1 MSDYRP
7 NNRRYSERTSDQSIK
22 PNIPE
27 GRYEDAYPIEGS
39 SGASPRHR
47 RSDRHGT
54 SVRADQRTPGE
65 TVGRHAN
72 NGYYED
78 ADDEVRSVSRAPG
91 GKLILPLILIFLA
104 VILLIGA
111 LYAFKV
117 NPVYSGLR
125 RIFGRGDPAPVETSV
140 GIFDFSADYE
150 NGITN
155 EPFSFRMVTDLSAVS
170 VRIVDTSKNVIYSTS
185 RIVSS
190 DQTSIVWNISA
201 EFPSPFI
208 GNVYASAGTASG
220 TWTDSDKF
228 VSLCV
233 TEPTASPIPT
243 YTPLPT
249 QAPAVTDNAY
259 AGTAKITES
268 PAPTESPT
276 EAPTVVPAT
285 DAPTAEAVIVLSDA
299 PATSVP
305 TPEPTQVPTAAPTA
319 TPTPE
324 PTPTPSP
331 TPMPASAAAGRAA
344 LDLKLTE
351 RVYSGAKV
359 QNNYT
364 RKNPI
369 IAQDAD
375 QYSYFVMGT
384 GIYTFRGDNFRR
396 NGAFGSAD
404 VTEGRLE
411 PMWEF
416 SLGSLRT
423 EDSGTLYGVGW
434 NNQPAIIKWT
444 KQVRNM
450 MNLTQASK
458 EETAMREV
466 IFSGQDGKVYFIN
479 LKSGEPSRD
488 PINIGF
494 PMRGSVSVDTLG
506 RPMISF
512 GQAISRLPSK
522 TGPIG
527 YYVYNLLDSS
537 QLLFI
542 NGRSSE
548 NQKQYS
554 SNGAFDSCSLFIY
567 NQGRDAMI
575 VAGENGLLYTVE
587 LKTDFNYPKETDTDP
602 VTPSLSVSAEIIY
615 QSSLAKNEKE
625 ARTTVESAVA
635 MYNTY
640 VYVADG
646 YGIIRCVDT
655 DSMHTVWAFD
665 AGDNTDAAM
674 ALDLNGNDLSLYTG
688 NTAYQRMAKGTPVTI
703 RRINALTGEQV
714 WKYDISC
721 VKDNTSETS
730 GCKASPVIGQNDL
743 SGLVFFTVNKVT
755 EGGSRL
761 VALNKDNGEMVWEFP
776 MGESVSSPVAVYNK
790 AGNGWIVACDGDGN
804 IYILDGLTGYLNSS
818 TQLDG
823 AIEASPAVYNDML
836 VIGTCSKNP
845 KMYCFTIK

>member
-27 GRYEDAYPIEGS
+27 GRYEDAYPVEGS
-39 SGASPRHR
+39 SGEPSRHR
-47 RSDRHGT
+47 RSDRY
-54 SVRADQRTPGE
+54 SNASRADQQTAGRRANDDYYDE
-65 TVGRHAN
+65 TEDEGR
-72 NGYYED
+72 
-78 ADDEVRSVSRAPG
+78 SPSRIPG

-104 VILLIGA
+104 VVLLIGA

-125 RIFGRGDPAPVETSV
+125 RIFGRGDTAPVEASV
-140 GIFDFSADYE
+140 RIFDFSSVSAD
-150 NGITN
+150 GVTN
-155 EPFSFRMVTDLSAVS
+155 DPFSFRMVTDLSAVS
-170 VRIVDTSKNVIYSTS
+170 VRIVDADKNVIYSTS
-185 RIVSS
+185 RIDSS

-201 EFPSPFI
+201 EFPTPFN

-220 TWTDSDKF
+220 SWTDSDKF
-228 VSLCV
+228 VSVSV
-233 TEPTASPIPT
+233 TEPTASPVPT

-249 QAPAVTDNAY
+249 QAPAVTDGAY

-276 EAPTVVPAT
+276 EAPTAVPAT
-285 DAPTAEAVIVLSDA
+285 DAPTAEAAAVLPSGVPAAAVPTQEPTPVPTDA
-299 PATSVP
+299 P
-305 TPEPTQVPTAAPTA
+305 TP

-324 PTPTPSP
+324 PTPTPSA
-331 TPMPASAAAGRAA
+331 TPMPASAAAGHAA
-344 LDLKLTE
+344 TDLKLTE

-364 RKNPI
+364 REKPI
-369 IAQDAD
+369 IVQDAD
-375 QYSYFVMGT
+375 QYSYFVPGT
-384 GIYTFRGDNFRR
+384 GVYTFRGDNFRR
-396 NGAFGSAD
+396 NGAFGTAD

-411 PMWEF
+411 PRWEF

-444 KQVRNM
+444 REIRKM

-466 IFSGQDGKVYFIN
+466 IFSAQDGKIYFIN
-479 LKSGEPSRD
+479 LLTGEASRD
-488 PINIGF
+488 PINIGY
-494 PMRGSVSVDTLG
+494 PLRGSVSVDTTG

-522 TGPIG
+522 TGSIG

-542 NGRSSE
+542 NGRSSD

-567 NQGRDAMI
+567 TQGRDAMV
-575 VAGENGLLYTVE
+575 VAGENGLLYTVD
-587 LKTDFNYPKETDTDP
+587 LNTDFKYQREADTET
-602 VTPSLSVSAEIIY
+602 VTPSLSINAGIIY

-625 ARTTVESAVA
+625 ARTTVESAIA

-655 DSMHTVWAFD
+655 DFMRTVWAFD

-688 NTAYQRMAKGTPVTI
+688 NTAYQRMAKGAPVTI

-714 WKYDISC
+714 WKYEISC

-743 SGLVFFTVNKVT
+743 NGLVFFTVNKVT

-761 VALNKDNGEMVWEFP
+761 VALSKENGQVAWEFS
-776 MGESVSSPVAVYNK
+776 MGESVSSPVAVYNQ
-790 AGNGWIVACDGDGN
+790 AGNGWIIACDGDGK
-804 IYILDGLTGYLNSS
+804 IYILDGLTGYLNS
-818 TQLDG
+818 TAQVDG